1 MTHQDKPIF
10 LHTDIIN
17 ALLEYDYVPSDT
29 VQKIFTDWLEL
40 SKRTFNET
48 QLQTDFLNAIFGD
61 ILEYA
66 FNRNAPEYNLEK
78 EVKTDLDG
86 QKPDGILGFF
96 TAHNQDTRVIIEL
109 KDSTTDLDIKQYRHK
124 DNRTPIDQAFGYVA
138 KYQSQQT
145 AGQGSIEWVIVSN
158 FKEIRLYRP
167 NYQGAYHVFT
177 LDELAKNTQKQ
188 KEFHFICAKD
198 RLFTHSPKISPTHAL
213 SPAVKGDDIEREFYN
228 QYKNL
233 REQIWYDL
241 IDLNTD
247 KHYGRNFYLYKAQKL
262 IDRIIFIRFC
272 RENGAIDFDIV
283 SLAIN
288 ETLLVK
294 GKYNRLKLLFSSM
307 DLGNFDI
314 NLSEFNGG
322 LFAPDDDLDC
332 LTISDAVIDK
342 IYNLY
347 CYNFGSDLDV
357 NILGHIFEQS
367 ISDLED
373 LTGDNQKKRKKD
385 GVFYTPAFVTE
396 YIILQTIDAWLADKI
411 TDIQHNETTHD
422 YWIAYADI
430 LKTIKVVDPA
440 CGSGAFLV
448 KVFDVLQKKWK
459 EIKTHIQTDYTY
471 TDILKNNIFGVDLNP
486 SSVGITKLSLW
497 LKTAHHRKP
506 LMTLDNNIKIGN
518 SLIDNPDLAGYYSEF
533 EGKVIEEIIARDLLN
548 IPDINKIHAEGLKQP
563 LAFDWKEKFKTVFDA
578 GGFDII
584 VGNPPYVFARGGN
597 FTKTVKNYFYDKYKI
612 SEYQLNTYLLF
623 IEKAYT
629 DLLKPNG
636 RLGFIIP
643 NNWLTINSFA
653 KMREF
658 ILEKTNHTEIINM
671 VGDVFEGVSVDS
683 CILTFEKNQSNQ
695 EIILGKMTNQTVEK
709 KSYNK
714 NFIIFGDDKI
724 INFEPTN
731 PQDTQAILEKIN
743 NQSKPLEQSARVLSG
758 IMAYETGKGIP
769 PQTDKMRL
777 ERVYHSKVKMGD
789 HYVPYLEGSDVMR
802 YSLGWSGEHIAY
814 GEMLA
819 APRKE
824 AKFIGERILVRQI
837 PSKMPHA
844 INAVL
849 TDAHYINDRNS
860 MIIQDIQDNPFFIMA
875 ILNSKLTSFWFAMT
889 FNKFSRTIFPQF
901 KVGELKQFPIP
912 QATIEQKQAL
922 GDLAKK
928 ILELN
933 KEIYKISSDFIE
945 VLQLSLKVKKT
956 TKKIIH
962 WYDLTVEDFLD
973 EIKKQLPKLSKSAT
987 AEWIKNF
994 KEDYEKIRPLKAQ
1007 IPVLDTAIE
1016 QIVYEIYGLSNADI
1030 AVIEGV

>member
-1 MTHQDKPIF
+1 
-10 LHTDIIN
+10 
-17 ALLEYDYVPSDT
+17 
-29 VQKIFTDWLEL
+29 
-40 SKRTFNET
+40 
-48 QLQTDFLNAIFGD
+48 
-61 ILEYA
+61 
-66 FNRNAPEYNLEK
+66 
-78 EVKTDLDG
+78 
-86 QKPDGILGFF
+86 
-96 TAHNQDTRVIIEL
+96 
-109 KDSTTDLDIKQYRHK
+109 
-124 DNRTPIDQAFGYVA
+124 
-138 KYQSQQT
+138 
-145 AGQGSIEWVIVSN
+145 
-158 FKEIRLYRP
+158 
-167 NYQGAYHVFT
+167 
-177 LDELAKNTQKQ
+177 
-188 KEFHFICAKD
+188 
-198 RLFTHSPKISPTHAL
+198 
-213 SPAVKGDDIEREFYN
+213 
-228 QYKNL
+228 
-233 REQIWYDL
+233 
-241 IDLNTD
+241 
-247 KHYGRNFYLYKAQKL
+247 
-262 IDRIIFIRFC
+262 
-272 RENGAIDFDIV
+272 
-283 SLAIN
+283 
-288 ETLLVK
+288 
-294 GKYNRLKLLFSSM
+294 
-307 DLGNFDI
+307 
-314 NLSEFNGG
+314 
-322 LFAPDDDLDC
+322 
-332 LTISDAVIDK
+332 
-342 IYNLY
+342 
-347 CYNFGSDLDV
+347 
-357 NILGHIFEQS
+357 
-367 ISDLED
+367 
-373 LTGDNQKKRKKD
+373 
-385 GVFYTPAFVTE
+385 
-396 YIILQTIDAWLADKI
+396 
-411 TDIQHNETTHD
+411 
-422 YWIAYADI
+422 
-430 LKTIKVVDPA
+430 
-440 CGSGAFLV
+440 
-448 KVFDVLQKKWK
+448 
-459 EIKTHIQTDYTY
+459 
-471 TDILKNNIFGVDLNP
+471 
-486 SSVGITKLSLW
+486 
-497 LKTAHHRKP
+497 
-506 LMTLDNNIKIGN
+506 
-518 SLIDNPDLAGYYSEF
+518 
-533 EGKVIEEIIARDLLN
+533 
-548 IPDINKIHAEGLKQP
+548 
-563 LAFDWKEKFKTVFDA
+563 
-578 GGFDII
+578 
-584 VGNPPYVFARGGN
+584 
-597 FTKTVKNYFYDKYKI
+597 
-612 SEYQLNTYLLF
+612 
-623 IEKAYT
+623 
-629 DLLKPNG
+629 
-636 RLGFIIP
+636 
-643 NNWLTINSFA
+643 
-653 KMREF
+653 
-658 ILEKTNHTEIINM
+658 
-671 VGDVFEGVSVDS
+671 
-683 CILTFEKNQSNQ
+683 
-695 EIILGKMTNQTVEK
+695 MTNQTVEK

-802 YSLGWSGEHIAY
+802 YSLGWSGEYIAY

-1016 QIVYEIYGLSNADI
+1016 QIVYEIYGLSSTDI

>member
-1 MTHQDKPIF
+1 M
-10 LHTDIIN
+10 
-17 ALLEYDYVPSDT
+17 
-29 VQKIFTDWLEL
+29 
-40 SKRTFNET
+40 
-48 QLQTDFLNAIFGD
+48 
-61 ILEYA
+61 
-66 FNRNAPEYNLEK
+66 
-78 EVKTDLDG
+78 
-86 QKPDGILGFF
+86 
-96 TAHNQDTRVIIEL
+96 
-109 KDSTTDLDIKQYRHK
+109 
-124 DNRTPIDQAFGYVA
+124 
-138 KYQSQQT
+138 
-145 AGQGSIEWVIVSN
+145 
-158 FKEIRLYRP
+158 
-167 NYQGAYHVFT
+167 VF
-177 LDELAKNTQKQ
+177 ESR
-188 KEFHFICAKD
+188 FH
-198 RLFTHSPKISPTHAL
+198 
-213 SPAVKGDDIEREFYN
+213 
-228 QYKNL
+228 
-233 REQIWYDL
+233 
-241 IDLNTD
+241 
-247 KHYGRNFYLYKAQKL
+247 
-262 IDRIIFIRFC
+262 
-272 RENGAIDFDIV
+272 
-283 SLAIN
+283 
-288 ETLLVK
+288 
-294 GKYNRLKLLFSSM
+294 
-307 DLGNFDI
+307 
-314 NLSEFNGG
+314 
-322 LFAPDDDLDC
+322 
-332 LTISDAVIDK
+332 
-342 IYNLY
+342 
-347 CYNFGSDLDV
+347 
-357 NILGHIFEQS
+357 
-367 ISDLED
+367 
-373 LTGDNQKKRKKD
+373 
-385 GVFYTPAFVTE
+385 GV
-396 YIILQTIDAWLADKI
+396 
-411 TDIQHNETTHD
+411 
-422 YWIAYADI
+422 
-430 LKTIKVVDPA
+430 
-440 CGSGAFLV
+440 
-448 KVFDVLQKKWK
+448 
-459 EIKTHIQTDYTY
+459 
-471 TDILKNNIFGVDLNP
+471 
-486 SSVGITKLSLW
+486 
-497 LKTAHHRKP
+497 
-506 LMTLDNNIKIGN
+506 
-518 SLIDNPDLAGYYSEF
+518 
-533 EGKVIEEIIARDLLN
+533 
-548 IPDINKIHAEGLKQP
+548 
-563 LAFDWKEKFKTVFDA
+563 
-578 GGFDII
+578 
-584 VGNPPYVFARGGN
+584 
-597 FTKTVKNYFYDKYKI
+597 
-612 SEYQLNTYLLF
+612 
-623 IEKAYT
+623 
-629 DLLKPNG
+629 
-636 RLGFIIP
+636 
-643 NNWLTINSFA
+643 
-653 KMREF
+653 
-658 ILEKTNHTEIINM
+658 

-802 YSLGWSGEHIAY
+802 YSLGWSGEYIAY